1 MDLFDEG
8 FDFFNIFFIV
18 IAVLVVGL
26 FIFVLIN
33 MIGHRKLFNGV
44 LRRAAD
50 QMERDD
56 HAPRLTV
63 TATVVSKRS
72 NITVHHHT
80 SDSVYPH
87 TSTTT
92 SYYAT
97 FQVQSGDRMELS
109 VPSTEYGLLVEGDEG
124 DLTFQGSRFLRFD
137 RRWGA

>member
-26 FIFVLIN
+26 FIFMLIN
-33 MIGHRKLFNGV
+33 MIGHRRLFNGV
-44 LRRAAD
+44 LRRAVD

-72 NITVHHHT
+72 NITVHQHT

-87 TSTTT
+87 TSTT

>member
-1 MDLFDEG
+1 M
-8 FDFFNIFFIV
+8 
-18 IAVLVVGL
+18 VGL
-26 FIFVLIN
+26 FIFVFIN

-87 TSTTT
+87 TSTT

-97 FQVQSGDRMELS
+97 FQVPSGDRMELS

>member
-44 LRRAAD
+44 LRRAVD
-50 QMERDD
+50 RMEQDD

-87 TSTTT
+87 TSTT

>member
-33 MIGHRKLFNGV
+33 MIGHRRLFNGV
-44 LRRAAD
+44 LRRAVD
-50 QMERDD
+50 QMEQDD

-87 TSTTT
+87 TSTT

>member
-8 FDFFNIFFIV
+8 FDFFNIFFVV

-26 FIFVLIN
+26 FIFVFIN

-87 TSTTT
+87 TSTT

-97 FQVQSGDRMELS
+97 FQVPSGDRMELS
-109 VPSTEYGLLVEGDEG
+109 VPSTEYGLLVGGDEG

>member
-50 QMERDD
+50 RMEQDD

-87 TSTTT
+87 TSTT

-97 FQVQSGDRMELS
+97 FQVPSGDRMELP
-109 VPSTEYGLLVEGDEG
+109 VPATEYGLLIEGDEG

>member
-8 FDFFNIFFIV
+8 FDFFNIFFVV

-26 FIFVLIN
+26 FIFVFIN

-44 LRRAAD
+44 RRRAAE
-50 QMERDD
+50 QREPDD
-56 HAPRLTV
+56 HAPRRTV

-80 SDSVYPH
+80 SDAVYPH
-87 TSTTT
+87 TSTT

-97 FQVQSGDRMELS
+97 FQVPSGDRMELS

>member
-1 MDLFDEG
+1 M
-8 FDFFNIFFIV
+8 
-18 IAVLVVGL
+18 LVVGL
-26 FIFVLIN
+26 FIFVFIN
-33 MIGHRKLFNGV
+33 MISHRKLFNGV

-87 TSTTT
+87 TSTT

-97 FQVQSGDRMELS
+97 FQVPSGDRMELS

>member
-33 MIGHRKLFNGV
+33 MISHRKLFNGV
-44 LRRAAD
+44 LRRAVD
-50 QMERDD
+50 RMEQDD

-87 TSTTT
+87 TSTT

>member
-1 MDLFDEG
+1 M
-8 FDFFNIFFIV
+8 
-18 IAVLVVGL
+18 LVVGL
-26 FIFVLIN
+26 FIFVFIN
-33 MIGHRKLFNGV
+33 MIGHRRLFNGV

-87 TSTTT
+87 TSTT

-97 FQVQSGDRMELS
+97 FQVPSGDRMELS

>member
-44 LRRAAD
+44 LRRAVD
-50 QMERDD
+50 RMEQDD

-87 TSTTT
+87 TSTT

-97 FQVQSGDRMELS
+97 FQVPSGDRMELS

>member
-1 MDLFDEG
+1 MDFFDEG

-26 FIFVLIN
+26 FIFVFIN
-33 MIGHRKLFNGV
+33 MIGHRRLFNGV

-50 QMERDD
+50 RMEQDD

-80 SDSVYPH
+80 GDSVYPH
-87 TSTTT
+87 TSTT

-97 FQVQSGDRMELS
+97 FQVPSGDRMELS

-124 DLTFQGSRFLRFD
+124 DLTFQGSRFLSFD

>member
-50 QMERDD
+50 RMEQDD

-87 TSTTT
+87 TSTT

-97 FQVQSGDRMELS
+97 FQVPSGDRMELS

-137 RRWGA
+137 RRGGA